1 MANLST
7 SGLEELIGGF
17 DAIAEIP
24 DEVVLEMLVA
34 EAEVI
39 APAQEAEARAMLSG
53 KYSTGET
60 AQSISYDKKLK
71 KTSDGR
77 AIYVYPKGTR
87 RHGNKRRAAEVAFVG
102 EGYHYAGVRTRAR
115 AVAEWLSGEGLL
127 VFDDEPEKAYSA
139 KVVGG
144 ISIEQIAVTGTCEV
158 RFLCKPFAE
167 SLRYN
172 QQDVKSVSLP
182 HTEAVNVRGTQETDG
197 LIYITARGNIQT
209 LTITRLK
216 VN

>member
-7 SGLEELIGGF
+7 SGLEELVGGF
-17 DAIAEIP
+17 DAIAELP

-87 RHGNKRRAAEVAFVG
+87 RHGNKRRAAEVAFVDEFG
-102 EGYHYAGVRTRAR
+102 THGQPAR
-115 AVAEWLSGEGLL
+115 PFIQTAH
-127 VFDDEPEKAYSA
+127 EKAADRAIDAAARVYD
-139 KVVGG
+139 G
-144 ISIEQIAVTGTCEV
+144 
-158 RFLCKPFAE
+158 FL
-167 SLRYN
+167 
-172 QQDVKSVSLP
+172 KSK
-182 HTEAVNVRGTQETDG
+182 NF
-197 LIYITARGNIQT
+197 
-209 LTITRLK
+209 
-216 VN
+216 

>member
-7 SGLEELIGGF
+7 SGLEELIGSF

-87 RHGNKRRAAEVAFVG
+87 RHGNKRRAAEVAFVDEFG
-102 EGYHYAGVRTRAR
+102 KQDAR
-115 AVAEWLSGEGLL
+115 PFIQTAN
-127 VFDDEPEKAYSA
+127 EKAADPATDAAARVYD
-139 KVVGG
+139 G
-144 ISIEQIAVTGTCEV
+144 
-158 RFLCKPFAE
+158 FL
-167 SLRYN
+167 
-172 QQDVKSVSLP
+172 KSK
-182 HTEAVNVRGTQETDG
+182 NF
-197 LIYITARGNIQT
+197 
-209 LTITRLK
+209 
-216 VN
+216 

>member
-77 AIYVYPKGTR
+77 AIYVYPKALGDTATSAAPPRSLLWTSSVNRDSPPAHSSRRQTRKRQTRQPTR
-87 RHGNKRRAAEVAFVG
+87 RLGCTTAFSNRKTFRRFYYGTVWRKATYLRPDEN
-102 EGYHYAGVRTRAR
+102 HAGQCAPDLRLR
-115 AVAEWLSGEGLL
+115 
-127 VFDDEPEKAYSA
+127 
-139 KVVGG
+139 
-144 ISIEQIAVTGTCEV
+144 
-158 RFLCKPFAE
+158 E
-167 SLRYN
+167 SRN
-172 QQDVKSVSLP
+172 
-182 HTEAVNVRGTQETDG
+182 RG
-197 LIYITARGNIQT
+197 
-209 LTITRLK
+209 
-216 VN
+216 

>member
-39 APAQEAEARAMLSG
+39 ALAQEAEARAMLSG

-87 RHGNKRRAAEVAFVG
+87 RHGNKRRAAEVAFVDEFG
-102 EGYHYAGVRTRAR
+102 KQGQPAR
-115 AVAEWLSGEGLL
+115 PFIQTAN
-127 VFDDEPEKAYSA
+127 EKAADPAARVYDD
-139 KVVGG
+139 
-144 ISIEQIAVTGTCEV
+144 
-158 RFLCKPFAE
+158 FL
-167 SLRYN
+167 
-172 QQDVKSVSLP
+172 KSK
-182 HTEAVNVRGTQETDG
+182 NF
-197 LIYITARGNIQT
+197 
-209 LTITRLK
+209 
-216 VN
+216 

>member
-7 SGLEELIGGF
+7 SGLEELVGGF

-77 AIYVYPKGTR
+77 AIYV
-87 RHGNKRRAAEVAFVG
+87 FVDEFG
-102 EGYHYAGVRTRAR
+102 KQGQPAR
-115 AVAEWLSGEGLL
+115 PFIQTAN
-127 VFDDEPEKAYSA
+127 EKAADPATDAAARVYD
-139 KVVGG
+139 G
-144 ISIEQIAVTGTCEV
+144 
-158 RFLCKPFAE
+158 FL
-167 SLRYN
+167 
-172 QQDVKSVSLP
+172 KSK
-182 HTEAVNVRGTQETDG
+182 NF
-197 LIYITARGNIQT
+197 
-209 LTITRLK
+209 
-216 VN
+216 

>member
-60 AQSISYDKKLK
+60 AQSISYDKSSRKHRTDELSTFTRK
-71 KTSDGR
+71 ALGDTATS
-77 AIYVYPKGTR
+77 
-87 RHGNKRRAAEVAFVG
+87 AAPPEVAFVDEFG
-102 EGYHYAGVRTRAR
+102 KQGQPAR
-115 AVAEWLSGEGLL
+115 PFIQTAN
-127 VFDDEPEKAYSA
+127 EKAADPATDAAARVYD
-139 KVVGG
+139 G
-144 ISIEQIAVTGTCEV
+144 
-158 RFLCKPFAE
+158 FL
-167 SLRYN
+167 
-172 QQDVKSVSLP
+172 KSK
-182 HTEAVNVRGTQETDG
+182 NF
-197 LIYITARGNIQT
+197 
-209 LTITRLK
+209 
-216 VN
+216 

>member
-71 KTSDGR
+71 KTADGR

-87 RHGNKRRAAEVAFVG
+87 RHGNKRRAAEVAFVDEFG
-102 EGYHYAGVRTRAR
+102 KHGQPAR
-115 AVAEWLSGEGLL
+115 
-127 VFDDEPEKAYSA
+127 
-139 KVVGG
+139 
-144 ISIEQIAVTGTCEV
+144 
-158 RFLCKPFAE
+158 PF
-167 SLRYN
+167 
-172 QQDVKSVSLP
+172 
-182 HTEAVNVRGTQETDG
+182 
-197 LIYITARGNIQT
+197 IQT
-209 LTITRLK
+209 DRAIDAAARVYDDFLK
-216 VN
+216 SKNF

>member
-24 DEVVLEMLVA
+24 DEVALEMLVA

-60 AQSISYDKKLK
+60 AQSITYDKKLK
-71 KTSDGR
+71 KTADGR

-87 RHGNKRRAAEVAFVG
+87 RHGNKRRAAEVAFVDEFG
-102 EGYHYAGVRTRAR
+102 KHGQPAR
-115 AVAEWLSGEGLL
+115 PFIQTAN
-127 VFDDEPEKAYSA
+127 EKAADRAIDAAARVYDD
-139 KVVGG
+139 
-144 ISIEQIAVTGTCEV
+144 
-158 RFLCKPFAE
+158 FL
-167 SLRYN
+167 
-172 QQDVKSVSLP
+172 KSK
-182 HTEAVNVRGTQETDG
+182 NF
-197 LIYITARGNIQT
+197 
-209 LTITRLK
+209 
-216 VN
+216 

>member
-7 SGLEELIGGF
+7 SGLEEIIGGF

-87 RHGNKRRAAEVAFVG
+87 RHGNKRRAAEVAFV
-102 EGYHYAGVRTRAR
+102 
-115 AVAEWLSGEGLL
+115 
-127 VFDDEPEKAYSA
+127 DEFGKQGQPANEKAADPATDAAARVYD
-139 KVVGG
+139 G
-144 ISIEQIAVTGTCEV
+144 
-158 RFLCKPFAE
+158 FL
-167 SLRYN
+167 
-172 QQDVKSVSLP
+172 KSK
-182 HTEAVNVRGTQETDG
+182 NF
-197 LIYITARGNIQT
+197 
-209 LTITRLK
+209 
-216 VN
+216 

>member
-60 AQSISYDKKLK
+60 AQSISYDKKHQENI
-71 KTSDGR
+71 GR
-77 AIYVYPKGTR
+77 IELSTFTR
-87 RHGNKRRAAEVAFVG
+87 K
-102 EGYHYAGVRTRAR
+102 
-115 AVAEWLSGEGLL
+115 
-127 VFDDEPEKAYSA
+127 
-139 KVVGG
+139 
-144 ISIEQIAVTGTCEV
+144 
-158 RFLCKPFAE
+158 
-167 SLRYN
+167 
-172 QQDVKSVSLP
+172 
-182 HTEAVNVRGTQETDG
+182 
-197 LIYITARGNIQT
+197 ARGDTATSAAPPRSLLWTSSVNRDSPPAHSSRRQT
-209 LTITRLK
+209 RKRQTPATDAAARVYDGFLK
-216 VN
+216 TKNF